1 MGLSESSM
9 PFSNPLEATKD
20 RIQERLS
27 EIVAIFA
34 SEFPEQYKTVLI
46 KKLREDKG
54 GDDWAY
60 QLREASPPDWDL
72 QAGLLTKK
80 GASIFAR
87 SKWQERYFVVKNEAE
102 NFRIYYWKSETFF
115 NLGVKPSDW
124 IDGCGYDVEEEE
136 EEGDDSKKDQ
146 TPPSLRWK
154 LTPYDDK
161 LRVWY
166 LEAKSAEDKAKW
178 MDTMKAACWKARSP
192 RDPDDV
198 VHDAFDRAFRET
210 RRKCGEY
217 GHFSYHFDEPQ
228 TLGSFMFKVVEREIL
243 GRDVYPKIPGAVKG
257 RVKAAV
263 DKSVG
268 SSCTTASSGA
278 WNAARK
284 AADSAKTTIS
294 ETAKKMLDPL
304 LSAESTLKDKIVD
317 KVTEIADPVLAKAG
331 SDVLKPI
338 ADKLLSPV
346 VAVYVEALRG
356 FGKLMRPIVKTLK
369 DKGKGDK
376 DETLRD
382 LCRGARRKID
392 YSFSGP
398 MKEACAVLR
407 QFTTNDIAKTINAVL
422 SGGKIYD
429 LYRLISKVEAG
440 VRSVLHNAVFTFEK
454 SCETTIISKTVS
466 THEQKDDEPPLAMDP
481 EDAMRDIAPKLAEDL
496 GATLTEKVHAIFLSF
511 IETDVDESIA
521 TPAKSAVEPLADEVP
536 DDLKDLIVLPNLA
549 ENVVNDAV
557 ANAIALIVD
566 AGINKADLPFHKEAE
581 SLLGDVQ
588 EGDII
593 DVA

>member
-1 MGLSESSM
+1 
-9 PFSNPLEATKD
+9 
-20 RIQERLS
+20 
-27 EIVAIFA
+27 
-34 SEFPEQYKTVLI
+34 
-46 KKLREDKG
+46 
-54 GDDWAY
+54 
-60 QLREASPPDWDL
+60 
-72 QAGLLTKK
+72 
-80 GASIFAR
+80 
-87 SKWQERYFVVKNEAE
+87 
-102 NFRIYYWKSETFF
+102 
-115 NLGVKPSDW
+115 
-124 IDGCGYDVEEEE
+124 
-136 EEGDDSKKDQ
+136 
-146 TPPSLRWK
+146 
-154 LTPYDDK
+154 
-161 LRVWY
+161 
-166 LEAKSAEDKAKW
+166 
-178 MDTMKAACWKARSP
+178 
-192 RDPDDV
+192 
-198 VHDAFDRAFRET
+198 
-210 RRKCGEY
+210 
-217 GHFSYHFDEPQ
+217 
-228 TLGSFMFKVVEREIL
+228 
-243 GRDVYPKIPGAVKG
+243 
-257 RVKAAV
+257 
-263 DKSVG
+263 
-268 SSCTTASSGA
+268 
-278 WNAARK
+278 
-284 AADSAKTTIS
+284 
-294 ETAKKMLDPL
+294 
-304 LSAESTLKDKIVD
+304 
-317 KVTEIADPVLAKAG
+317 
-331 SDVLKPI
+331 
-338 ADKLLSPV
+338 
-346 VAVYVEALRG
+346 
-356 FGKLMRPIVKTLK
+356 
-369 DKGKGDK
+369 
-376 DETLRD
+376 
-382 LCRGARRKID
+382 
-392 YSFSGP
+392 